1 MVISVNPPR
10 SSSTLLDGKDI
21 LRQTHS
27 PRVLSKSI
35 EARYSSVSYLNT
47 GNGLSAG
54 HLPAR
59 SNFISVCCTGDVSPA
74 MLGLARSC
82 AFNFMIR
89 PERSYPPHDFPGV
102 RPADFQKRPSRRGC
116 ERGMSR
122 RSTSALEYC

>member
-54 HLPAR
+54 HAPAR
-59 SNFISVCCTGDVSPA
+59 INFISSCCTGDVSPA

-82 AFNFMIR
+82 SFNFMIR
-89 PERSYPPHDFPGV
+89 LEKFFPPRDFAGV
-102 RPADFQKRPSRRGC
+102 RPESFWKQPSRQGF
-116 ERGMSR
+116 ERRILR
-122 RSTSALEYC
+122 R

>member
-10 SSSTLLDGKDI
+10 SSSILLDGKDV

-47 GNGLSAG
+47 GNGLSGG

-59 SNFISVCCTGDVSPA
+59 SNFISARCTGDVSPT
-74 MLGLARSC
+74 MLGRVLLRLGQGTSISSPLAAPLQC
-82 AFNFMIR
+82 GKNPFLINF
-89 PERSYPPHDFPGV
+89 PCPLSY
-102 RPADFQKRPSRRGC
+102 
-116 ERGMSR
+116 
-122 RSTSALEYC
+122 

>member
-1 MVISVNPPR
+1 MVTSVNPPR
-10 SSSTLLDGKDI
+10 SSCTLLDDKDV

-59 SNFISVCCTGDVSPA
+59 INFISACCTGDVSPA
-74 MLGLARSC
+74 MLMHLGQGTSISSPLA
-82 AFNFMIR
+82 A
-89 PERSYPPHDFPGV
+89 PL
-102 RPADFQKRPSRRGC
+102 QKNPC
-116 ERGMSR
+116 
-122 RSTSALEYC
+122 

>member
-10 SSSTLLDGKDI
+10 SSSALLDGKDI

-47 GNGLSAG
+47 GNGLSGG

-59 SNFISVCCTGDVSPA
+59 SNFISACCIGDVSPA
-74 MLGLARSC
+74 MLGRVLLHLGQGTSISSPLAAPLQCGKNR
-82 AFNFMIR
+82 FLIN
-89 PERSYPPHDFPGV
+89 FPG
-102 RPADFQKRPSRRGC
+102 PLSLLF
-116 ERGMSR
+116 
-122 RSTSALEYC
+122 